1 MRGDT
6 LSAIALR
13 YLGDADRHP
22 EIYAANQALI
32 EAAAREHPGPP
43 VFGTSVGPSG
53 PGHWIFPGT
62 VLTIPGAACPTSP
75 AQTPAVAPCPA
86 WEFIGVKGV
95 DKSNALNIPAL
106 PGVGGGFENVIST
119 LQTLHGK
126 ENVGVDYVDY
136 TPSTYEEVFE
146 DPVTDQAV
154 ADARN
159 GKEPKRTLPGNLL
172 TTEEQGKAATI
183 AKLLAEADRCKEAGT
198 HFILAGYSEG
208 AWVLGD
214 ALSDPQLNSIHDRI
228 DSVLLFGDPR
238 FNPDSS
244 AAKWTG
250 GAPLNTG
257 GIAAYAQPPGK
268 RDPYLP
274 KDLEAKAQSYCSSSP
289 VDPICAAP
297 GGNLS
302 PKDWAKAMD
311 TCRGGRTGGL
321 AGLAGAAAN
330 CGHVKYPGDDAAEYV
345 ADQPLR
351 GSQ

>member
-1 MRGDT
+1 MSGDT
-6 LSAIALR
+6 LWDIAGK
-13 YLGDADRHP
+13 YLGDPKRWT
-22 EIYAANQALI
+22 EIYDANKSLI
-32 EAAAREHPGPP
+32 EDTAKVHPGPP
-43 VFGTSVGPSG
+43 VFGTSDH
-53 PGHWIFPGT
+53 GHWIFPGT
-62 VLTIPGAACPTSP
+62 NLAIPTACAAPPVQPP
-75 AQTPAVAPCPA
+75 AAAPCPA

-95 DKSNALNIPAL
+95 DKANALNIPAL

-119 LQTLHGK
+119 LK
-126 ENVGVDYVDY
+126 EKGNVDVDYVEY
-136 TPSTYEEVFE
+136 TPSTYTDVFE

-154 ADARN
+154 VDARN
-159 GKEPKRTLPGNLL
+159 GKEPKRTLPGNLPI
-172 TTEEQGKAATI
+172 TEEQGKAATI
-183 AKLLAEADRCKEAGT
+183 AKLLAEADRCKEVGT

-214 ALSDPQLNSIHDRI
+214 ALSDPRLNSIHDRI
-228 DSVLLFGDPR
+228 DSVVLFGDPR

-250 GAPLNTG
+250 GAPLRTG

-302 PKDWAKAMD
+302 PRDWAKAMD

-321 AGLAGAAAN
+321 LGP
-330 CGHVKYPGDDAAEYV
+330 V
-345 ADQPLR
+345 
-351 GSQ
+351 